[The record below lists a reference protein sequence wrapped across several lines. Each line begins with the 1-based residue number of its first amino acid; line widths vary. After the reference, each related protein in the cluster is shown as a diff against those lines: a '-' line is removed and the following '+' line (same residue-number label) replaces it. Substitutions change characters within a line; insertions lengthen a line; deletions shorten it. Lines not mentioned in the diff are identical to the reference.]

1 MHTCASPN
9 RPETRQPYAEGPVG
23 DPNSS
28 SLPLGFILKVRRR
41 YLQTINPKLQLYF
54 QLRRAEAVLQNSVA
68 KGWTHKV
75 KEPPKWKQLWFPP
88 EGSVLSLPGAPHP
101 SEQQHGHRA
110 LPQLSHPRASAGHPL
125 AWTHPWGWQL
135 IKPSQDRCWAPLTLP
150 NSLLGEKKSLST
162 YRKMQSSG
170 IKSFTERK
178 YPFHPT
184 FLSPCVLLNLHGI
197 FRFLC
202 VQQ

>member
-9 RPETRQPYAEGPVG
+9 RPEIRQPYAEGPVG

-88 EGSVLSLPGAPHP
+88 EGSVLSRSQGHPTQVSSSTVTVRSLSSHIQGPQLDIHLPGHTPGDD
-101 SEQQHGHRA
+101 SSSS
-110 LPQLSHPRASAGHPL
+110 LPRIGAGHHWLCQTPFL
-125 AWTHPWGWQL
+125 G
-135 IKPSQDRCWAPLTLP
+135 KR
-150 NSLLGEKKSLST
+150 SLCLL
-162 YRKMQSSG
+162 
-170 IKSFTERK
+170 TERC
-178 YPFHPT
+178 
-184 FLSPCVLLNLHGI
+184 SPAA
-197 FRFLC
+197 
-202 VQQ
+202 